1 MKRTLHVINQNED
14 IVSLID
20 SSLHALFGSETCPT
34 FSADQAAPQVCKKE
48 LATPQVRKKE
58 LAAPQVCKK
67 CSVALQFLFTLI
79 YTYR

>member
-20 SSLHALFGSETCPT
+20 SSLHALFGSGTCPT
-34 FSADQAAPQVCKKE
+34 FSADQAAPQVC
-48 LATPQVRKKE
+48 KKE

>member
-48 LATPQVRKKE
+48 LA
-58 LAAPQVCKK
+58 APQVCKK

>member
-20 SSLHALFGSETCPT
+20 SSLHALFGSGTCPT

-48 LATPQVRKKE
+48 LA
-58 LAAPQVCKK
+58 APQVCKK
-67 CSVALQFLFTLI
+67 MFRSSAIFIYITLYI
-79 YTYR
+79 